1 MESPINFIV
10 KVKELFLY
18 MKKSKTNVDDICIY
32 MKESKTNV
40 DDICSI
46 YIILK
51 K

>member
-40 DDICSI
+40 DDICI